1 MHLRVWLGWSF
12 KAKLREFLL
21 TLVGGEEFTAQGA
34 LAYLKASNQQA
45 IIRSVSCCTSITCL
59 FNKLYALCMYSVHF
73 VLYTAQSGPCE

>member
-45 IIRSVSCCTSITCL
+45 VIRSVSLATTSLC
-59 FNKLYALCMYSVHF
+59 NKLYALCMYSVHF
-73 VLYTAQSGPCE
+73 VLYTAQSGPCQ